1 MLDFWYSEKCTREIK
16 LMACI
21 ITCAIIYFCSSIQQL
36 SPLFTGLSL
45 AIGICIHSLRN
56 ISFKISADSPYAQG
70 FKILFAI
77 LPMSTLIFLM
87 TLLPTEHKLYLAIQC
102 VGFTAIGLFMLSIY
116 ENRAKRFE

>member
-1 MLDFWYSEKCTREIK
+1 MLDFWYAEKCTREIK
-16 LMACI
+16 LMVCI
-21 ITCAIIYFCSSIQQL
+21 IICAIIYFCSSIQQL

-77 LPMSTLIFLM
+77 LPMSALIFLM